1 MLLIE
6 RYRPDI
12 RAPLT
17 KINASSDDPKA
28 TLFYTAYEILTLQFK
43 FQSDLRQMRFQLTE
57 FDKQTLVSIP
67 KNAENNRCLC
77 ISVDS
82 QAEYVVAIDKIL
94 SVVG

>member
-12 RAPLT
+12 KAPLI

-28 TLFYTAYEILTLQFK
+28 TSFYTTYEILTLQMK
-43 FQSDLRQMRFQLTE
+43 FQSDLEQMRFQLTE
-57 FDKQTLVSIP
+57 FDKATLVSIRM
-67 KNAENNRCLC
+67 NAENNRCLC
-77 ISVDS
+77 FSVDG
-82 QAEYVVAIDKIL
+82 QAEYVVIDKIL

>member
-28 TLFYTAYEILTLQFK
+28 TSFYIAYEILTLQMK
-43 FQSDLRQMRFQLTE
+43 FQSDLGQRRFQLME
-57 FDKQTLVSIP
+57 FAKVTLVSIP
-67 KNAENNRCLC
+67 MNAENNRCLC
-77 ISVDS
+77 ISVDG
-82 QAEYVVAIDKIL
+82 QAEYVVVIDKIL

>member
-12 RAPLT
+12 KAPLT

-28 TLFYTAYEILTLQFK
+28 TSFYTGHEILTLQMK
-43 FQSDLRQMRFQLTE
+43 FQSDLGQMRFQLIE
-57 FDKQTLVSIP
+57 FDKETLVSIP
-67 KNAENNRCLC
+67 MNAEYNRCLC
-77 ISVDS
+77 ISVDG
-82 QAEYVVAIDKIL
+82 QAGYVAMDKIL

>member
-28 TLFYTAYEILTLQFK
+28 TSFYIAYEVPTLQIK
-43 FQSDLRQMRFQLTE
+43 FQSDLGQMRFQLME
-57 FDKQTLVSIP
+57 FDKLTLVSIRMS
-67 KNAENNRCLC
+67 AENNRCLC
-77 ISVDS
+77 ISVDG
-82 QAEYVVAIDKIL
+82 QAEYVVVIDKIL